1 MLALSALLFAG
12 ADSVVIHVPTHT
24 TPHEL
29 GRCASYVD
37 CKPERPQRG
46 TLRSIQHFH
55 YALRMPSRLCL
66 LLKAER
72 KTASMDSKLDVVF
85 FVKVGIVLQ
94 WEFVFQSSHEKP
106 KTSRDRDNK
115 CQEEFGGEKEEDT
128 IRDRLRIV
136 MLIRCPTNKQEH
148 PEQTY
153 SDAAAVVVDVAHS
166 AANAAAVPSSDS
178 AIVPAIALPPLPQPL
193 PSLLALPLPLPVP
206 PSPSAETILSV
217 FEVLPSSPILF
228 PLFRVWRLARLLP
241 LWLCDGGL
249 VVSVHRLE
257 DGCAMLDPYLPIV
270 SPTLPR
276 GFLCRPPMPTPDLD
290 IPFSDLLCRVFSA
303 PPSSAV
309 TRDNSLSA
317 AFLGRRF
324 HTCFFY
330 YVEAVVQ
337 CEGKVEESGSV
348 VVVSVAGC
356 GGGVG
361 VWDLS
366 GAWSWAMSWSSKSM
380 IAIDRLEKGTQ
391 DEFGKGSCDDQMGSC
406 DKCGETSMDLSQD
419 IYIALL
425 EPTFLYSNRE
435 QQCAILDQDHKERR
449 TWMHAVTPKSHSL
462 PPLI

>member
-1 MLALSALLFAG
+1 LSKHILMLLRLLLTLHTLLQMLLLFPRLTLQLFLQLPFHLFLNPFHLFLL
-12 ADSVVIHVPTHT
+12 SLSLFLSL
-24 TPHEL
+24 PHPL
-29 GRCASYVD
+29 
-37 CKPERPQRG
+37 
-46 TLRSIQHFH
+46 
-55 YALRMPSRLCL
+55 
-66 LLKAER
+66 
-72 KTASMDSKLDVVF
+72 
-85 FVKVGIVLQ
+85 
-94 WEFVFQSSHEKP
+94 
-106 KTSRDRDNK
+106 
-115 CQEEFGGEKEEDT
+115 
-128 IRDRLRIV
+128 
-136 MLIRCPTNKQEH
+136 
-148 PEQTY
+148 
-153 SDAAAVVVDVAHS
+153 
-166 AANAAAVPSSDS
+166 
-178 AIVPAIALPPLPQPL
+178 LPQ
-193 PSLLALPLPLPVP
+193 
-206 PSPSAETILSV
+206 ETILSV

-337 CEGKVEESGSV
+337 LLRREGKVEESGSV

-462 PPLI
+462 PRPI